1 MTHAWQPCCSTQ
13 ACQRPAEEHL
23 LHVPPPQKKKGNKKG
38 KIEVKKELMSKL
50 NDDEKNDLVSLEIE
64 LVQAEVEQVRG

>member
-1 MTHAWQPCCSTQ
+1 M
-13 ACQRPAEEHL
+13 
-23 LHVPPPQKKKGNKKG
+23 QKKKGGKKS

-64 LVQAEVEQVRG
+64 LVQAEVEQVTLWFHGLHTLASKLKSKF